1 MATPG
6 STDHT
11 SYGEREVGRNIIQQ
25 KTISN
30 KFTFTFKSIHS
41 YNSTEVKICENFDDS
56 KNRDIENIDIDG
68 NAVIVYCLVH
78 VNPILTDY
86 YQCRYFSVS
95 IQSCSS
101 PPSNTPGV

>member
-68 NAVIVYCLVH
+68 NAV
-78 VNPILTDY
+78 
-86 YQCRYFSVS
+86 
-95 IQSCSS
+95 
-101 PPSNTPGV
+101 

>member
-1 MATPG
+1 MATPD
-6 STDHT
+6 STDHAI
-11 SYGEREVGRNIIQQ
+11 YGEREVGRNIIQQ

-41 YNSTEVKICENFDDS
+41 YNSTEVKICENFVDS